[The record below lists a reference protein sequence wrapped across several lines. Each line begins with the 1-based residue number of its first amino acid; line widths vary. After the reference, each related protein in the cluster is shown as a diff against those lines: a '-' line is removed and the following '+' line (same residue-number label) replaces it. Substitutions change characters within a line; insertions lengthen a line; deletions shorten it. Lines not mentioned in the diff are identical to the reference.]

1 VRILFVISSPFA
13 LEPLGVMQLS
23 SIARCA
29 GHETSLAILT
39 RGDLRRAVERLS
51 PDVVAYS
58 TASADI
64 PALAQQ
70 DRRLRDW
77 LQSSGRRVF
86 RVMGGPHATYAP
98 WVIKELELDAVCQG
112 DGDQAF
118 PELLRRIAQGGDIG
132 SIPNIGVSRAGAVH
146 KEIVHDLD
154 ALPFPD
160 RTLYDTAVPYYRS
173 CGVRSVMTGRGCPYA
188 CTYCFNHA
196 YNELFEGCGPIARR
210 RSVDNVIEELLWLK
224 EKRPPLKYVRFG
236 DDTFAHRVDAWLE
249 EFCEK
254 YPARVGVPFHC
265 MMRSNTLSEDTAR
278 LLAGAGCRTISMAIE
293 SGVERVRNQILR
305 RNLSDQEV
313 IASYAVARKYG
324 LRTYANTM
332 VGIPGSTLED
342 DFRSLEFARS
352 VGPSAAVFPI
362 CMPYRG
368 TELWREAVARG
379 DLDANTDP
387 MAGIGTMSVLKCF
400 TAAEKAVQVRM
411 FHLGPLYCTV
421 PDLARPLIR
430 RLIRGPFPIW
440 LASAVGRPYVLYL
453 ITRRVFREMTI
464 PKTPGA
470 LFRIVVDR
478 ERRLG

>member
-1 VRILFVISSPFA
+1 
-13 LEPLGVMQLS
+13 
-23 SIARCA
+23 
-29 GHETSLAILT
+29 
-39 RGDLRRAVERLS
+39 
-51 PDVVAYS
+51 
-58 TASADI
+58 
-64 PALAQQ
+64 
-70 DRRLRDW
+70 
-77 LQSSGRRVF
+77 
-86 RVMGGPHATYAP
+86 
-98 WVIKELELDAVCQG
+98 
-112 DGDQAF
+112 
-118 PELLRRIAQGGDIG
+118 
-132 SIPNIGVSRAGAVH
+132 
-146 KEIVHDLD
+146 
-154 ALPFPD
+154 
-160 RTLYDTAVPYYRS
+160 
-173 CGVRSVMTGRGCPYA
+173 
-188 CTYCFNHA
+188 
-196 YNELFEGCGPIARR
+196 
-210 RSVDNVIEELLWLK
+210 VDNVIEELLWLK

-352 VGPSAAVFPI
+352 VGPSATVFPV
-362 CMPYRG
+362 CTPYRG
-368 TELWREAVARG
+368 TELWQEAVARG
-379 DLDANTDP
+379 DLDADTDP
-387 MAGIGTMSVLKCF
+387 SGVGFGSMSVLKCF

-430 RLIRGPFPIW
+430 RLIRGPFPLS
-440 LASAVGRPYVLYL
+440 LAHAVGTPYLLYL
-453 ITRRVFREMTI
+453 IATQVIRGVAI

-470 LFRIVVDR
+470 LFRMVVDNVR
-478 ERRLG
+478 HIA

>member
-1 VRILFVISSPFA
+1 
-13 LEPLGVMQLS
+13 MQLS
-23 SIARCA
+23 AIARGA

-58 TASADI
+58 ASSADI
-64 PALAQQ
+64 PAFAQQ

-77 LQSSGRRVF
+77 LRSSGRRVF

-98 WVIKELELDAVCQG
+98 WVIEELELDAVCQG

-118 PELLRRIAQGGDIG
+118 PELLRRIAQGGELG
-132 SIPNIGVSRAGAVH
+132 SIPNIGVSRAGALH

-160 RTLYDTAVPYYRS
+160 RALYDAAVPYFRS
-173 CGVRSVMTGRGCPYA
+173 CGMRSVLTGRGCPYA

-196 YNELFEGCGPIARR
+196 YHELFEGCGPIARR

-224 EKRPPLKYVRFG
+224 EQRPPLKLVRFC
-236 DDTFAHRVDAWLE
+236 DDTFTHRVDAWLE

-254 YPARVGVPFHC
+254 YPARVGVPFYC
-265 MMRSNTLSEDTAR
+265 LMRSNTLTEDTAR
-278 LLAGAGCRTISMAIE
+278 LLAGAGCRAIGMSIE
-293 SGVERVRNQILR
+293 SGVERVRNEILR

-313 IASYAVARKYG
+313 IASFEVARKYR
-324 LRTYANTM
+324 LRTYGSTM
-332 VGIPGSTLED
+332 LGIPGTTLDD

-352 VGPSAAVFPI
+352 IGPSAPI
-362 CMPYRG
+362 FLICTPYRG
-368 TELWREAVARG
+368 TELWREAVDRG
-379 DLDANTDP
+379 DLDGDTDP
-387 MAGIGTMSVLKCF
+387 MTSLATMSVLKCF

-411 FHLGPLYCTV
+411 CHLGPLYCTL
-421 PDLARPLIR
+421 PDLARPLIH
-430 RLIRGPFPIW
+430 RLIRGPFP
-440 LASAVGRPYVLYL
+440 LSLTHAVGRPYMVYQLA
-453 ITRRVFREMTI
+453 TRIFREAI

-470 LFRIVVDR
+470 LFRIVVDSVR
-478 ERRLG
+478 YLNLT